1 MNHVA
6 FGLFKFIEMTDE
18 EIIAKLPSSIKEYHS
33 YIKGYYEG
41 STNEVYIAL
50 RSNIYT
56 NDLPK
61 ILKEQ
66 LSYNRLLP
74 LSKFILEKDKVKSI
88 TDSMDFVSAL
98 SSKDIL
104 VFREIKSGKLFV
116 ALSENPTEITS
127 MLNPKTGNSL
137 TYDEWKQYFH

>member
-1 MNHVA
+1 MNHIA

-18 EIIAKLPSSIKEYHS
+18 EIIARLPSSIKEYHS
-33 YIKGYYEG
+33 YIKGFYEE
-41 STNEVYIAL
+41 STDEVYISL
-50 RSNIYT
+50 RNDVYT

-61 ILKEQ
+61 ILKNQ

-74 LSKFILEKDKVKSI
+74 LSKFVLEIEKVKSI
-88 TDSMDFVSAL
+88 IDNMDFVSVL

-104 VFREIKSGKLFV
+104 IYREIKSGELFI

>member
-1 MNHVA
+1 MNHIA

-18 EIIAKLPSSIKEYHS
+18 EIIARLPSSINEYHS
-33 YIKGYYEG
+33 YIRGFYEE
-41 STNEVYIAL
+41 STDEVYISL
-50 RSNIYT
+50 RNDVYT

-61 ILKEQ
+61 ILKNQ

-74 LSKFILEKDKVKSI
+74 LSKFVLEIEKVKSI
-88 TDSMDFVSAL
+88 IDNMDFVSVL

-104 VFREIKSGKLFV
+104 IYREIKSGELFI